1 MGYRHVDNLYK
12 NQEILMLKECYA
24 MEKIHG
30 TSAHIGFKKV
40 YKQPEEK
47 EYRIEIKYF
56 SGGEKY
62 EKFVA
67 LFDEPKLIEDFHK
80 LGLEEIIIYG
90 EAYGGKCQG
99 MSKMYGKE
107 LKFIAFEVK
116 VEHNW
121 LSVPQANEIV
131 SSLGLDFVSYKR
143 IPTTL
148 EAIDKER
155 DMDSVQAI
163 KNGMGAGH
171 KREGVVLRPLIE
183 LKKNNGERLV
193 AKHKTEEFRETKS
206 KREITDP
213 AKLKVIEE
221 ANAIAEEWVTPM
233 RLNNVLDK
241 IHKPAMEKMREIIK
255 AMIEDIQREGDKEIV
270 WSQAVGKSVGKKT
283 ALMIKEYFKDRLVKL
298 HKKEV

>member
-1 MGYRHVDNLYK
+1 
-12 NQEILMLKECYA
+12 
-24 MEKIHG
+24 
-30 TSAHIGFKKV
+30 
-40 YKQPEEK
+40 
-47 EYRIEIKYF
+47 
-56 SGGEKY
+56 
-62 EKFVA
+62 
-67 LFDEPKLIEDFHK
+67 
-80 LGLEEIIIYG
+80 
-90 EAYGGKCQG
+90 
-99 MSKMYGKE
+99 MYGKE